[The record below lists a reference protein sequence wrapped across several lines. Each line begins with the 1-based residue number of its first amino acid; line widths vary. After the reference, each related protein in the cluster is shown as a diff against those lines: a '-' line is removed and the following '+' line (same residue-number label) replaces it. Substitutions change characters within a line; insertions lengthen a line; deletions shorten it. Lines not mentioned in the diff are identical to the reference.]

1 MNKTTIALCDELC
14 ALMGHKSWT
23 KTGSRC
29 TGKWAGT
36 TDYSLTWDN
45 GERMFI
51 SNGMTYFEK
60 NVRETVEMLKRTRNK
75 EHQAA
80 LMEVLREY
88 EKDDAVLAKECGMKS
103 YKVLGLIE
111 CLGEPQFNMIWW
123 GVRLDVEGKTVDF
136 VETGLSC
143 DIQDGAD
150 KLRETK
156 EREKGRKPWTAGG
169 VTDPDYIIHGVM
181 HQTDGRCYRADNKG
195 TVIFYPFPELSLAE
209 QLRAAM
215 LK

>member
-1 MNKTTIALCDELC
+1 MNKKTIALCDELC

-23 KTGSRC
+23 KTGTRC

-36 TDYSLTWDN
+36 TDYWLTWEN

-51 SNGMTYFEK
+51 TNGMTYFEEK
-60 NVRETVEMLKRTRNK
+60 VRETVEMIKRTRNK

-111 CLGEPQFNMIWW
+111 CLGEPQFNSIWW
-123 GVRLDVEGKTVDF
+123 GVRIDVDGKTIDF
-136 VETGLSC
+136 VETGLC
-143 DIQDGAD
+143 YDIMAGAD

-156 EREKGRKPWTAGG
+156 EREKGRKPWVAGA
-169 VTDPDYIIHGVM
+169 VTKPDYIIHGVM
-181 HQTDGRCYRADNKG
+181 HETEYRCYCADNKG
-195 TVIFYPFPELSLAE
+195 TVIFYPFP
-209 QLRAAM
+209 Q
-215 LK
+215 